1 MPKRSFICLNNDM
14 TGASNKQIF
23 WVDHN
28 RFDLK
33 LDKSTWLE
41 VSEALIERGHDV
53 SILCGYGTSK
63 YCPKGYGVNM
73 IYFRALDLGGV
84 FRISLLLNILFW
96 LIRNVAKEDIIIL
109 CPGALLIAP
118 FLRLFGKNNIH
129 LDIRTVPVNIDL
141 LKRHIDRWLFW
152 KIPLRFFRN
161 LATGNSF
168 ITDRLRLAVEKEF
181 NVKFED
187 YVLWQSGVNIRR
199 FRPSKQTTLK
209 KDPDEFVLFYHG
221 SISEKRGIG
230 RVVEAMAKLEESL
243 LKKVRFVVVGTGP
256 GLAGLKELA
265 EREGISDRI
274 EFKGPFPYE
283 DIPGEISKADCCI
296 CPLPDRPEWNVSS
309 PIKVFEYMAC
319 GKPMILTPI
328 PAHIDVLK
336 GEDFIVW
343 TKGETVEDFRR
354 AIEYAYDHRVKLA
367 KDSTKTSEFAS
378 QNYEWAVQGRK
389 FADYLSKKF

>member
-1 MPKRSFICLNNDM
+1 MVSCKRV
-14 TGASNKQIF
+14 F
-23 WVDHN
+23 WVDHG

-33 LDKSTWLE
+33 PGKCPWLE
-41 VSEALIERGHDV
+41 MSEALIKRGYDV
-53 SILCGYGTSK
+53 SILSGYGTSK
-63 YCPKGYGVNM
+63 YCPKGYRVNM
-73 IYFRALDLGGV
+73 IYFRALNLGGV

-96 LIRNVAKEDIIIL
+96 LIRNAAKEDIIIL
-109 CPGALLIAP
+109 RPHSLVIAP
-118 FLRLFGKNNIH
+118 FLRLFGKKNIH

-141 LKRHIDRWLFW
+141 LKKHIDRWLFW
-152 KIPLRFFRN
+152 KIPLRFLRN

-181 NVKFED
+181 NIKFED
-187 YVLWQSGVNIRR
+187 YVLWQSGVNSKR
-199 FRPSKQTTLK
+199 FKINEQITTK
-209 KDPDEFVLFYHG
+209 KDSDEFVLFYHG

-230 RVVEAMAKLEESL
+230 YVVKAIAELDERYRKHISFI
-243 LKKVRFVVVGTGP
+243 VIGTGP

-265 EREGISDRI
+265 DRERISDRI
-274 EFKGPFPYE
+274 VFKGLFPHE
-283 DIPGEISKADCCI
+283 DIPGEIWKADCCI

-367 KDSTKTSEFAS
+367 KDSTKASELAS
-378 QNYEWAVQGRK
+378 QNYDWAVQGRK
-389 FADYLSKKF
+389 FADYLSRKFSV

>member
-1 MPKRSFICLNNDM
+1 MSIVGANHKR
-14 TGASNKQIF
+14 IF
-23 WVDHN
+23 WVDHT

-53 SILCGYGTSK
+53 SILSGYGTSK
-63 YCPKGYGVNM
+63 YYPKGYKVNM

-84 FRISLLLNILFW
+84 FRISLLLNILCW
-96 LIRNVAKEDIIIL
+96 LLRKTAKEDIIIL
-109 CPGALLIAP
+109 HPNSLVIAP

-129 LDIRTVPVNIDL
+129 LDIRTVPVNIDSL
-141 LKRHIDRWLFW
+141 RDHIDRWLFW
-152 KIPLRFFRN
+152 KIPLSFLRN

-187 YVLWQSGVNIRR
+187 YVLWESGVNSKR
-199 FRPSKQTTLK
+199 FKITDQVTTK
-209 KDPDEFVLFYHG
+209 KGSDEFVLFYHG
-221 SISEKRGIG
+221 FISEKRGIG
-230 RVVEAMAKLEESL
+230 YVVKAIAELDERYRKHISFI
-243 LKKVRFVVVGTGP
+243 VIGTGP

-265 EREGISDRI
+265 DRERISDRI
-274 EFKGPFPYE
+274 VFKGFLPHE
-283 DIPGEISKADCCI
+283 DIPREIWKADCCV

-309 PIKVFEYMAC
+309 PLKVFEYMAC

-367 KDSTKTSEFAS
+367 KDSTKASELAS
-378 QNYEWAVQGRK
+378 QNYDWAVKGRK
-389 FADYLSKKF
+389 FADYLSRKFSV

>member
-1 MPKRSFICLNNDM
+1 MVRCKRV
-14 TGASNKQIF
+14 F
-23 WVDHN
+23 WVDSD

-33 LDKSTWLE
+33 PNKCPWLE
-41 VSEALIERGHDV
+41 MSEALIKRGYDV
-53 SILCGYGTSK
+53 SILSGYGTSK
-63 YCPKGYGVNM
+63 YWPKEYRVNM

-84 FRISLLLNILFW
+84 FRISLLLNILCW
-96 LIRNVAKEDIIIL
+96 LLRNTAKADIIIL
-109 CPGALLIAP
+109 RPGALLIAP
-118 FLRLFGKNNIH
+118 FLRLFGKKNIH
-129 LDIRTVPVNIDL
+129 LDIRTVPVNIDSL
-141 LKRHIDRWLFW
+141 RDHIDRWLFW
-152 KIPLRFFRN
+152 KVPLRFLRN

-230 RVVEAMAKLEESL
+230 RVVEAMAELEESL
-243 LKKVRFVVVGTGP
+243 LKKVCFVVVGTGP

-265 EREGISDRI
+265 DRERISDRI
-274 EFKGPFPYE
+274 VFKGLLPHE
-283 DIPGEISKADCCI
+283 DIPGEIWKADCCV

-354 AIEYAYDHRVKLA
+354 AIEYAFYNRKNLA
-367 KDSTKTSEFAS
+367 KSSINGPKLVRH
-378 QNYEWAVQGRK
+378 NYEWSIQGK
-389 FADYLSKKF
+389 KLADYLAKKF

>member
-1 MPKRSFICLNNDM
+1 MVRCKRV
-14 TGASNKQIF
+14 F
-23 WVDHN
+23 WVDSD

-33 LDKSTWLE
+33 PNKCPWLE
-41 VSEALIERGHDV
+41 MSEALIKRGYDV

-63 YCPKGYGVNM
+63 YCPKGYRVNM

-84 FRISLLLNILFW
+84 FRISLLLNILSW
-96 LIRNVAKEDIIIL
+96 LIRNAAKEDIIIL
-109 CPGALLIAP
+109 RPSSLVIAP
-118 FLRLFGKNNIH
+118 FLRLFGKKNIH
-129 LDIRTVPVNIDL
+129 LDIRTVPVNIDS

-161 LATGNSF
+161 LAAGNSF

-187 YVLWQSGVNIRR
+187 YVLWQSGVNSKR
-199 FRPSKQTTLK
+199 FKINEQITTNK
-209 KDPDEFVLFYHG
+209 GSDEFVLFYHG

-230 RVVEAMAKLEESL
+230 YVVKAIAELDERYRKHIS
-243 LKKVRFVVVGTGP
+243 FIVVGTGP

-265 EREGISDRI
+265 DRERISDRI
-274 EFKGPFPYE
+274 VFKGLLPHE
-283 DIPGEISKADCCI
+283 DIPGEIWKADCCV

-336 GEDFIVW
+336 GQDFIVW

-354 AIEYAYDHRVKLA
+354 AIEYAYDHRVKLT
-367 KDSTKTSEFAS
+367 KDSTKASELAS
-378 QNYEWAVQGRK
+378 QNYDWAVQGRK
-389 FADYLSKKF
+389 FADYLSRKFSV

>member
-1 MPKRSFICLNNDM
+1 M
-14 TGASNKQIF
+14 TEASNKQIF
-23 WVDHN
+23 WVDHD

-33 LDKSTWLE
+33 PGKCPWLE
-41 VSEALIERGHDV
+41 MSEDLIKRGYDV
-53 SILCGYGTSK
+53 SILSGYGTSK
-63 YCPKGYGVNM
+63 YCPKGYRVHM

-84 FRISLLLNILFW
+84 FRISLLLNILCW
-96 LIRNVAKEDIIIL
+96 LLRKTAKEDIIIL
-109 CPGALLIAP
+109 RPSSLVIAP
-118 FLRLFGKNNIH
+118 FLRLFGKKNIH

-141 LKRHIDRWLFW
+141 LRDHIDRWLFW
-152 KIPLRFFRN
+152 KIPLRFLRN

-187 YVLWQSGVNIRR
+187 YVLWQSGVNSKR
-199 FRPSKQTTLK
+199 FKINEQVTTK
-209 KDPDEFVLFYHG
+209 KDSDEFVLFYHG

-230 RVVEAMAKLEESL
+230 YVVKAIAELDERYRKHISFI
-243 LKKVRFVVVGTGP
+243 VIGTGP

-265 EREGISDRI
+265 DRERISDRI
-274 EFKGPFPYE
+274 VFKGLLPHE
-283 DIPGEISKADCCI
+283 DIPGEIWKADCCV

-367 KDSTKTSEFAS
+367 KDSTKASELAS
-378 QNYEWAVQGRK
+378 QNYDWAVQGRK
-389 FADYLSKKF
+389 FADYLAKKF